1 MAADSITQNM
11 KYDADDIERWAREI
25 KAKTTDSEVER
36 LAEKI
41 RRTAR
46 DIFD

>member
-1 MAADSITQNM
+1 MAAESITQNM
-11 KYDADDIERWAREI
+11 KHDADDIESWARRIADRANDREI
-25 KAKTTDSEVER
+25 KQ
-36 LAEKI
+36 LADRI